1 MFDWLFGRAGR
12 KAPAPL
18 SVGVRRVSARY
29 DAAASGDEN
38 RRHWANAD
46 ALSPASANTL
56 AVRKVLRE
64 RSRYEIANNSYAKG
78 IVLTLANDC
87 IGTGPRLQMLTDDAE
102 ANKAIESAFE
112 SWTASIFLAEK
123 LRTVRMSKAQD
134 GESFGILTTNPILPT
149 PVKLDLRLVECDQ
162 VTDPTNTKG
171 ADGIVFDA
179 YGNPDTYTVRREHPG
194 TSGASMD
201 ADKIPA
207 ASVLHY
213 FRADRPG
220 QARGIPEITAALGL
234 FAQLRR
240 YTLAVIGAAEV
251 AADMAMVI
259 QSDASAETGAD
270 EVEAL
275 STIDLEK
282 RMATVL
288 PEGWKLNQTKAEQP
302 TTGHDEFVK
311 GKLNEVARCLNVPF
325 NVAYGNSSG
334 YNYASGRLDHQVYFK
349 SIRVEQSVIEGVI
362 LDRLFAAWLA
372 EAILVPNLI
381 PDSMKAEG
389 VVAVHQW
396 FWDGN
401 EHVDPS
407 KEADAQGTRL
417 GNNTTNLAIEF
428 AKVGRDWEAE
438 IRQRAKELALCNE
451 LGVPTSTAPLGGES
465 EPEEEE
471 NSDEEENKT
480 AKGIARVRVPVNG
493 RA

>member
-18 SVGVRRVSARY
+18 SVGVRRISARY
-29 DAAASGDEN
+29 DAAVSSDEN

-56 AVRKVLRE
+56 TVRKTLRE
-64 RSRYEIANNSYAKG
+64 RSRYEVANNSYAKG
-78 IVLTLANDC
+78 IILTLANDC
-87 IGTGPRLQMLTDDAE
+87 IGTGPRLQMLTDDVE
-102 ANKAIESAFE
+102 ANKAIEAAFE
-112 SWTASIFLAEK
+112 SWTAAVGLAEK
-123 LRTVRMSKAQD
+123 LRTMRMSKAQD
-134 GESFGILTTNPILPT
+134 GEGFGILTTNPILPT
-149 PVKLDLRLVECDQ
+149 PVKLDLRLLECDQ
-162 VTDPTNTKG
+162 VTDATSTKG
-171 ADGIVFDA
+171 ADGILFDS
-179 YGNPDTYTVRREHPG
+179 YGNPATYTVRREHPG

-207 ASVLHY
+207 DSVLHF
-213 FRADRPG
+213 FRVDRPG
-220 QARGIPEITAALGL
+220 QARGIPEIVSALGL

-259 QSDASAETGAD
+259 QSDASADTGAD
-270 EVEAL
+270 QVEAL

-302 TTGHDEFVK
+302 ATTYAEFK
-311 GKLNEVARCLNVPF
+311 REILNEIARCLNVPF
-325 NVAYGNSSG
+325 NVAAGNSSG

-349 SIRVEQSVIEGVI
+349 AIRVEQAIIEGVI
-362 LDRLFAAWLA
+362 LDRIFAAWLA
-372 EAILVPNLI
+372 EAVLVPDLI
-381 PDSMKAEG
+381 PDSMRAEG
-389 VVAVHQW
+389 AVAVHQW

-417 GNNTTNLAIEF
+417 ANNTTNLSIEF
-428 AKVGRDWEAE
+428 AKVGRDWETE
-438 IRQRAKELALCNE
+438 ITQRGKEVAMLKTLGLYIEAPVPAKPA
-451 LGVPTSTAPLGGES
+451 VP
-465 EPEEEE
+465 
-471 NSDEEENKT
+471 DEEDNSGDENKT
-480 AKGIARVRVPVNG
+480 AKGIARVMIPVNG